1 MKEVTKEDVIEV
13 VSTIENPAVLQYLY
27 IFIEN
32 MKANYSLEKIQS
44 KEIPHNSK

>member
-32 MKANYSLEKIQS
+32 MKANYESLDKRS
-44 KEIPHNSK
+44 K